1 MLLIYRIA
9 INLIVFIS
17 PVIILFRLFKKK
29 EDPLRFKEKFC
40 FFTKK
45 KSKGKLIWF
54 HGASVGEMLSVIPL
68 IEKLEKNKKINQI
81 LLTSNTLS
89 SSKIISN
96 LKLKKTIHQFFP
108 IDTNYH
114 TQKFLN
120 YWKPSI
126 VIFIDSEIWPN
137 MITNIKKK
145 SIPLILL
152 NARITKKSFKK
163 WKMFSS
169 STKELFQ
176 KFDICFSSSI
186 QSKKY
191 LQSLGAKTI
200 KYIGNLK
207 FSQTEK
213 NEDFLNKNLK
223 KYFLSK
229 KIWCATSTHNTEE
242 KFCLIAHKKLKKRH
256 KNLLTIIIPR
266 HIDRTKSIIEEVKNL
281 NLKVHTHDSKK
292 KISNDTDVYLV
303 NSYGKTKSFFKLCKT
318 VFLGG
323 SLIKHGGQ
331 NPLEAARYGCK
342 ILHGPNVSNF
352 QEIYSLLNKYN
363 VSNQITNLNGI
374 TNNVDKLF
382 NNKTNSSNIK
392 NKIKGLGDKILNS
405 TLKEVNFFIK
415 KNETKKT

>member
-1 MLLIYRIA
+1 MLLIYKIA

-17 PVIILFRLFKKK
+17 PVIVLFRLFKKK

-54 HGASVGEMLSVIPL
+54 HGASVGEILSVIPL

-229 KIWCATSTHNTEE
+229 KIWCAASTHNTEE

-303 NSYGKTKSFFKLCKT
+303 NSYGKTKSFFKICKT